1 VDSDERVLDRSVV
14 VGTESN
20 EVSGERES
28 VGVSGE
34 DGMEVRGD
42 SSSGGCWTRGTRA
55 AGAVDTEAV
64 GSFSARVISCSTFLL
79 LRRFRKGVFADVLAR
94 SSVLLRLKST
104 VKTPRGGL
112 QL

>member
-1 VDSDERVLDRSVV
+1 MV

-28 VGVSGE
+28 VGISGE
-34 DGMEVRGD
+34 DGREVRGD
-42 SSSGGCWTRGTRA
+42 SSSGSCWTMGTRA
-55 AGAVDTEAV
+55 AGAVDTEV
-64 GSFSARVISCSTFLL
+64 IGSFSARVISCSTFLL
-79 LRRFRKGVFADVLAR
+79 LRKFREGVFTNVLAR

-104 VKTPRGGL
+104 VKTPHGGL